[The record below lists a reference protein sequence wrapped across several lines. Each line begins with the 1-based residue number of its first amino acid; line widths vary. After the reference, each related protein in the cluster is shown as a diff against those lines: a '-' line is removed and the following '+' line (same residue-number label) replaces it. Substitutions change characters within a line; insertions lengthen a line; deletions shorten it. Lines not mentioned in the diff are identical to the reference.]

1 MLTGLHI
8 VLAIATTLAVLAATI
23 EGIIRLINKR
33 PAGDAA
39 FRTLIAVMISA
50 AITALAGVALLI
62 SGKHPKEWLH
72 LLYAALAFGLI
83 PFSDN
88 ASRSLRT
95 DRSRGLYRFIGGLVC
110 LLILTRLFVTGQN

>member
-8 VLAIATTLAVLAATI
+8 ALAIATTLTVLAATI
-23 EGIIRLINKR
+23 EGAIRIINKR

-39 FRTLIAVMISA
+39 FRTLIAVMISTV
-50 AITALAGVALLI
+50 ITALAGVALLI

-95 DRSRGLYRFIGGLVC
+95 DRSRGIYRFVGGLVC
-110 LLILTRLFVTGQN
+110 LLVLTRLFVTGQN

>member
-1 MLTGLHI
+1 MLTGLH
-8 VLAIATTLAVLAATI
+8 VALAIATTLAVLAATI
-23 EGIIRLINKR
+23 EGAIRVINKR

-39 FRTLIAVMISA
+39 FRTLMAVLISA

-95 DRSRGLYRFIGGLVC
+95 DRGRGLYRLAGGLVC
-110 LLILTRLFVTGQN
+110 LLILTRLFATGQN

>member
-8 VLAIATTLAVLAATI
+8 ALAIATTVAVLAATI
-23 EGIIRLINKR
+23 EGAIRIINKR
-33 PAGDAA
+33 PAGNAA

-50 AITALAGVALLI
+50 AITTLAGVALLM

-72 LLYAALAFGLI
+72 LLYAALAFGII

-95 DRSRGLYRFIGGLVC
+95 DRGRGLYRFIGGLVC